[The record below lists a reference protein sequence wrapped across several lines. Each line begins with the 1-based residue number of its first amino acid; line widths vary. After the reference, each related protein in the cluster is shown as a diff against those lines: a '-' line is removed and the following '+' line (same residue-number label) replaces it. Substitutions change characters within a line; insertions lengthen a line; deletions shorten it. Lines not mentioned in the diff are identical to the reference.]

1 MAGSK
6 RLKAGQRGVWELR
19 IFLGRDEQGRVRH
32 KSVTFRGGSRAAD
45 KELTRLVA
53 KYEGTLPAAEAPVR
67 WTDTTTVNDAITAWK
82 QNGWQDLSPTTV
94 RHYQE
99 LWDKHIKRSI
109 GRREIARLNPYEV
122 ERYFRRLKDDGTGR
136 TTVRHIRAMLNR
148 ACRLARKWSANTLPN
163 PIVDT
168 ELPVWPLGE
177 RGEPVRSPDLAE
189 VHAILAA
196 ASAFDE
202 RFGAFV
208 RLVAATGVRRGEACA
223 LRWNDID
230 WESGTILVDESVV
243 AASGGAEV
251 KAPKTKASIRR
262 LALDPA
268 TVEMLRTLRISQ
280 EELAAMCEV
289 EIGPD
294 GFVFSY
300 EPGSVEP
307 PHPDT
312 MSHEFT
318 KVRTKAKAAKDIHLH
333 SLRHFQA
340 TALDRVVPERQKQA
354 RLGWA
359 TVHMARHYTDVI
371 AGEDLRAAEHIGHLL
386 EGEGAAP
393 GPTDPQ
399 TGQLSAVGV
408 D

>member
-1 MAGSK
+1 MGGSK
-6 RLKAGQRGVWELR
+6 RLKPGQRGVWELR
-19 IFLGRDEQGRVRH
+19 VFLGRDEQGRVQH

-45 KELTRLVA
+45 KELIRLAA
-53 KYEGTLPAAEAPVR
+53 KYEGTLPAVEALVR

-99 LWDKHIKRSI
+99 LWDKHMKRSI
-109 GRREIARLNPYEV
+109 GRREIAQLNPYEV

-136 TTVRHIRAMLNR
+136 TTVRHIRAMINR

-177 RGEPVRSPDLAE
+177 RGDPVRSPDLAE
-189 VHAILAA
+189 VRAILAA
-196 ASAFDE
+196 ASASDD

-262 LALDPA
+262 LAVDPS
-268 TVEMLRTLRISQ
+268 TVEILRTLRTRQ
-280 EELAAMCEV
+280 EELAALCEV
-289 EIGPD
+289 EIEPD

-318 KVRTKAKAAKDIHLH
+318 KVRTKAKTAKDIHLH

-371 AGEDLRAAEHIGHLL
+371 ADEDLRAAEHIGRLL
-386 EGEGAAP
+386 EGADPVVGA
-393 GPTDPQ
+393 GEPQ
-399 TGQLSAVGV
+399 IGQASAEVS
-408 D
+408 

>member
-6 RLKAGQRGVWELR
+6 RLKPGQQGVWELR

-32 KSVTFRGGSRAAD
+32 KSVTFRGGIRAAD

-53 KYEGTLPAAEAPVR
+53 KYEGTVPAAEAPVR

-82 QNGWQDLSPTTV
+82 QNGWQDLSTTTV

-99 LWDKHIKRSI
+99 LWDKHVKRSI

-136 TTVRHIRAMLNR
+136 TTVKHIRAMLNR
-148 ACRLARKWSANTLPN
+148 ACRLSRKCSANTLPN

-177 RGEPVRSPDLAE
+177 RSEPVRSPDLAE

-223 LRWNDID
+223 LRWSDID
-230 WESGTILVDESVV
+230 WESGTIVVDESVV

-262 LALDPA
+262 LALDPV

-280 EELAAMCEV
+280 EELAAMCEL

-294 GFVFSY
+294 GFVFSF

-371 AGEDLRAAEHIGHLL
+371 ADEDLRAAEHIGVFCSCR
-386 EGEGAAP
+386 G
-393 GPTDPQ
+393 
-399 TGQLSAVGV
+399 S
-408 D
+408 

>member
-6 RLKAGQRGVWELR
+6 RLKPGQRRVWELR
-19 IFLGRDEQGRVRH
+19 IFLGRDEEGRVRH
-32 KSVTFRGGSRAAD
+32 KSVTFRGGSREAD
-45 KELTRLVA
+45 KELTRLAA
-53 KYEGTLPAAEAPVR
+53 KYEGALPTAEAPVI
-67 WTDTTTVNDAITAWK
+67 WADTTTVNDAITAWK

-99 LWDKHIKRSI
+99 MWDKHIKRSI
-109 GRREIARLNPYEV
+109 GRCEIARLTPYDV

-136 TTVRHIRAMLNR
+136 TTVRHVRAMLSR
-148 ACRLARKWSANTLPN
+148 ACRLARRWSANTLPN

-168 ELPVWPLGE
+168 ELPVWPVGE
-177 RGEPVRSPDLAE
+177 RGESVRSPDVAE
-189 VHAILAA
+189 VRAILAA
-196 ASAFDE
+196 ASTSDA

-230 WESGTILVDESVV
+230 WKSGTIMVDESVV
-243 AASGGAEV
+243 AVSGGAEV
-251 KAPKTKASIRR
+251 KSPKTKASIRR

-268 TVEMLRTLRISQ
+268 TVEMLRTLRSSQ
-280 EELAAMCEV
+280 EELASMCDLA
-289 EIGPD
+289 IGAD

-300 EPGSVEP
+300 EPGSSEP

-318 KVRTKAKAAKDIHLH
+318 KVRTRAKTAKDIHLH

-354 RLGWA
+354 RLGWS
-359 TVHMARHYTDVI
+359 TVHMARHYTDVL
-371 AGEDLRAAEHIGHLL
+371 AGEDLRAAEHIGRLL
-386 EGEGAAP
+386 GKVEKVEGA
-393 GPTDPQ
+393 GDPQ
-399 TGQLSAVGV
+399 TGQESVVKAS
-408 D
+408 

>member
-6 RLKAGQRGVWELR
+6 RLKPGQRGVWELR
-19 IFLGRDEQGRVRH
+19 IFLGRDEQGRVRQ

-53 KYEGTLPAAEAPVR
+53 KYEGTLSAVEAPVR

-168 ELPVWPLGE
+168 ELPVWPFGE
-177 RGEPVRSPDLAE
+177 RGEPVRSPNLAE
-189 VHAILAA
+189 VRAILAA

-202 RFGAFV
+202 RFGAFL
-208 RLVAATGVRRGEACA
+208 RLVAASGVRRGEACA

-230 WESGTILVDESVV
+230 WESGNILVDESVV

-340 TALDRVVPERQKQA
+340 TALDRIVPERQKQA

-371 AGEDLRAAEHIGHLL
+371 GGEDLRAAEHIGRLL
-386 EGEGAAP
+386 EGVETAIG
-393 GPTDPQ
+393 GGEPQ
-399 TGQLSAVGV
+399 TGHASAAEAS
-408 D
+408 

>member
-1 MAGSK
+1 MSVSVPSFGWSP
-6 RLKAGQRGVWELR
+6 Q
-19 IFLGRDEQGRVRH
+19 LGFAVARRVH
-32 KSVTFRGGSRAAD
+32 SV
-45 KELTRLVA
+45 
-53 KYEGTLPAAEAPVR
+53 GT
-67 WTDTTTVNDAITAWK
+67 TST
-82 QNGWQDLSPTTV
+82 
-94 RHYQE
+94 
-99 LWDKHIKRSI
+99 
-109 GRREIARLNPYEV
+109 GRR
-122 ERYFRRLKDDGTGR
+122 
-136 TTVRHIRAMLNR
+136 
-148 ACRLARKWSANTLPN
+148 
-163 PIVDT
+163 
-168 ELPVWPLGE
+168 
-177 RGEPVRSPDLAE
+177 
-189 VHAILAA
+189 
-196 ASAFDE
+196 
-202 RFGAFV
+202 
-208 RLVAATGVRRGEACA
+208 
-223 LRWNDID
+223 
-230 WESGTILVDESVV
+230 GTILVDESVV

-333 SLRHFQA
+333 SFRHFQA

-359 TVHMARHYTDVI
+359 TVHMARHYT
-371 AGEDLRAAEHIGHLL
+371 A
-386 EGEGAAP
+386 
-393 GPTDPQ
+393 
-399 TGQLSAVGV
+399 
-408 D
+408 

>member
-1 MAGSK
+1 VAGSK
-6 RLKAGQRGVWELR
+6 RLKDGQRGVWELR
-19 IFLGRDEQGRVRH
+19 IFLGRDEQGRVRY
-32 KSVTFRGGSRAAD
+32 KSVTFRGGTREAD
-45 KELTRLVA
+45 RELTRLVA
-53 KYEGTLPAAEAPVR
+53 KYEGTLPEARVVLA
-67 WTDTTTVNDAITAWK
+67 DTTTVNDAITAWK

-99 LWDKHIKRSI
+99 MWEKHIKRSI
-109 GRREIARLNPYEV
+109 GRREIAQLNPYEV
-122 ERYFRRLKDDGTGR
+122 ERYFRRLRDDGTGR

-148 ACRLARKWSANTLPN
+148 ACRLARKRSANTLPN

-177 RGEPVRSPDLAE
+177 RGEPVRSADLAE
-189 VHAILAA
+189 VRALLAA

-223 LRWNDID
+223 LRWSDID
-230 WESGTILVDESVV
+230 WESGMVLVDESVV

-268 TVEMLRTLRISQ
+268 TVEMLRTLRASQ

-300 EPGSVEP
+300 EPGSEEP

-318 KVRTKAKAAKDIHLH
+318 KVRTKAKTAKDIHLR

-340 TALDRVVPERQKQA
+340 TALDRVIPERQKQA
-354 RLGWA
+354 RLGWS

-371 AGEDLRAAEHIGHLL
+371 ADEDLWAAEHIGRLL
-386 EGEGAAP
+386 EGAEQAEGA
-393 GPTDPQ
+393 GEPQ
-399 TGQLSAVGV
+399 TGQESVAEAS
-408 D
+408 